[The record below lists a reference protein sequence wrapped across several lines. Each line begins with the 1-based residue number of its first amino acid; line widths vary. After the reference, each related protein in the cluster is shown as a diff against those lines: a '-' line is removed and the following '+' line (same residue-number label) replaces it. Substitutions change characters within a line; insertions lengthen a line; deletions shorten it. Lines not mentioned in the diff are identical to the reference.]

1 MKFVLTPALKHG
13 SAGEISKQSAEP
25 RTVYDYI
32 RHSSGPDVWMWN
44 LEHNKVCVC
53 QDRCILYMGSL
64 QDPEDP
70 LHVSYNKSRSQGSIR
85 VSHALQHGNWTTLEI
100 LWSHR
105 TQTITVQLLLWFS
118 SLHQTGN
125 NLQEDLTTRGSEPV
139 ESDLRPLNIDA
150 SYTWKK
156 AISREDWHSIVDMA
170 ILKKSML
177 WRQTE
182 REREREREKQR
193 EPGTLLLSTLVRCED
208 NVKTVKS
215 LTYLATLTVTAVSCI
230 APPTGW
236 PRAHHSS
243 KCGFQPYDN
252 VNRKV
257 LSSRLN
263 SAAEWHSFKSVG
275 TWIHTSG
282 AAIENI
288 RSPTFS
294 LACEQ
299 RSRHESLLQDMIYT
313 KCLAHAGSWW
323 IVAIYCTNCSDPN
336 AKK

>member
-13 SAGEISKQSAEP
+13 SAGKISKQSAEP

-105 TQTITVQLLLWFS
+105 TQTITVQLLLWFT

-156 AISREDWHSIVDMA
+156 AVSREDWHSIVDMA

-177 WRQTE
+177 WRQ
-182 REREREREKQR
+182 RERERETERARNSSVEHSGKVWRQR
-193 EPGTLLLSTLVRCED
+193 GNCQVTHLSCNTNSNSGVLYCAPYRLTESASQFKMWFSAIRQCE
-208 NVKTVKS
+208 
-215 LTYLATLTVTAVSCI
+215 
-230 APPTGW
+230 
-236 PRAHHSS
+236 
-243 KCGFQPYDN
+243 Q
-252 VNRKV
+252 
-257 LSSRLN
+257 
-263 SAAEWHSFKSVG
+263 ESFKF
-275 TWIHTSG
+275 
-282 AAIENI
+282 A
-288 RSPTFS
+288 P
-294 LACEQ
+294 EQ
-299 RSRHESLLQDMIYT
+299 
-313 KCLAHAGSWW
+313 CSW
-323 IVAIYCTNCSDPN
+323 VT
-336 AKK
+336 